1 MYARVTTGQVDTEK
15 LQAAQQANPQPT
27 PDPITRLPGFRGNF
41 YLLDAA
47 TGKGMIVGLWETEA
61 DLQAS
66 MGQHQASHDQ
76 NTAAGIWVAPPTI
89 EVFEVVRTND
99 PPR

>member
-1 MYARVTTGQVDTEK
+1 MYARVTTGQVDMEK
-15 LQAAQQANPQPT
+15 MQAAQRANPRPAT
-27 PDPITRLPGFRGNF
+27 DPIAQMPGFRGNF
-41 YLLDAA
+41 YLLDGT

-66 MGQHQASHDQ
+66 MGHHRASHEQ

-89 EVFEVVRTND
+89 EVFEVIRKND
-99 PPR
+99 PPQ